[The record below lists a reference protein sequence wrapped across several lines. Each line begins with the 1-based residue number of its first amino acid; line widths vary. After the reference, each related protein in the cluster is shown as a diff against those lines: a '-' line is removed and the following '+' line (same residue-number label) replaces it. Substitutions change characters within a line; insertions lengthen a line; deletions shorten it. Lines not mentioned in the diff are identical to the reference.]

1 MQGVRTAMNQT
12 DSGKDMETLRAEAA
26 AWVVRLHA
34 DDAGED
40 DWLAL
45 ESWLAESPERQSA
58 FDHAEQVWA
67 AFDEPGL
74 AGAAADRWDRDP
86 VVVDLARRRRAR
98 PARTWAPIGAIA
110 AGIVAAVVVAGALL
124 LRPAPSPAQL
134 IATGAGETR
143 LVRLADGSDIRL
155 GSNTRLTASI
165 GGGLRRV
172 ALEGGEAE
180 FEVAKDHAH
189 PFVISVGDQQVTVV
203 GTHFDILRDQGR
215 VTVTVAGG
223 VVEVRGVA
231 PSASAAAFRLTPGDQ
246 LSHVEGA
253 PNSVVSRVAVDDV
266 FAWTKG
272 YLVFRDEALSAVA
285 EDLNRQFPV
294 PIRVEGS
301 ARRLRFSGVLMLDRE
316 DAVVDRLRRFL
327 PVTVV
332 HAPNAVVLQPR

>member
-1 MQGVRTAMNQT
+1 MNQT
-12 DSGKDMETLRAEAA
+12 DSGEDMETMRAEAA
-26 AWVVRLHA
+26 AWVVRLRA

-45 ESWLAESPERQSA
+45 ESWLAGSPERQAA

-74 AGAAADRWDRDP
+74 ADAAAGQWDRDP
-86 VVVDLARRRRAR
+86 VVVGLAARRRPSPVRA
-98 PARTWAPIGAIA
+98 WAPIGAIA
-110 AGIVAAVVVAGALL
+110 AGIAAVVVVGALL
-124 LRPAPSPAQL
+124 LRPAPTPAQL
-134 IATGAGETR
+134 IATGVGETR

-155 GSNTRLTASI
+155 GSNTRLTTQV
-165 GGGLRRV
+165 GVGVRQV

-180 FEVAKDHAH
+180 FEVAKDRAH
-189 PFVISVGDQQVTVV
+189 PFVISVGDQRVTVV

-223 VVEVRGVA
+223 VVEVRGA
-231 PSASAAAFRLTPGDQ
+231 SPSAGAAVFRLTPGDQ
-246 LSHVEGA
+246 LSHDEGA
-253 PNSVVSRVAVDDV
+253 ATSVVSRVAVDDV

-285 EDLNRQFPV
+285 DDLNRHFPV
-294 PIRVEGS
+294 PIRVQGT

-316 DAVVDRLRRFL
+316 DAVVDRLQHFL

-332 HAPNAVVLQPR
+332 HAQNVVVLQPR

>member
-1 MQGVRTAMNQT
+1 MNQS

-74 AGAAADRWDRDP
+74 AGVAADRWDRDP
-86 VVVDLARRRRAR
+86 VVVDLAARRR
-98 PARTWAPIGAIA
+98 PKPVWPVRTWAPVGAIA
-110 AGIVAAVVVAGALL
+110 AGVVAAVVIAGALL

-134 IATGAGETR
+134 IATSIGETR

-155 GSNTRLTASI
+155 ASNTRLTASI

-223 VVEVRGVA
+223 VVEVRGLSPA
-231 PSASAAAFRLTPGDQ
+231 ADAAAFRLTPGDQ
-246 LSHVEGA
+246 LSHEEGA
-253 PNSVVSRVAVDDV
+253 ATSVVSRVAVDDV

-285 EDLNRQFPV
+285 EDLNRHFPI

-316 DAVVDRLRRFL
+316 DAVVDRLQRFL

-332 HAPNAVVLQPR
+332 HAPSAVVLQPR

>member
-1 MQGVRTAMNQT
+1 
-12 DSGKDMETLRAEAA
+12 
-26 AWVVRLHA
+26 
-34 DDAGED
+34 
-40 DWLAL
+40 
-45 ESWLAESPERQSA
+45 
-58 FDHAEQVWA
+58 
-67 AFDEPGL
+67 
-74 AGAAADRWDRDP
+74 
-86 VVVDLARRRRAR
+86 VVDLAARRR
-98 PARTWAPIGAIA
+98 PKPVRTWAPIGAIA
-110 AGIVAAVVVAGALL
+110 AGVAAVVIAGALL

-172 ALEGGEAE
+172 ALDGGEAE

-189 PFVISVGDQQVTVV
+189 PFVISVGDQRVTVV
-203 GTHFDILRDQGR
+203 GTHFDILRDHGR

-223 VVEVRGVA
+223 VVEVRGA
-231 PSASAAAFRLTPGDQ
+231 SPSVGAAAFRLMPGDQ
-246 LSHVEGA
+246 LTHQEGA
-253 PNSVVSRVAVDDV
+253 ATSVVSRVAVDDV
-266 FAWTKG
+266 FAWTRG
-272 YLVFRDEALSAVA
+272 YLVFRDEPLDAVA

-316 DAVVDRLRRFL
+316 EAVVDRLQRFL